1 MRNLAAYIPGPV
13 NVILPLALL
22 LLKAAFKVAIDQQ
35 VSGTIIVRS
44 LIAAPVDIIFLSL
57 SFLCAFILSPVGTT
71 TAIQLG
77 SLVSVL
83 IVLVLMCLLTVIF
96 SRRSDRNF
104 DGSRFWFT
112 LALSILAY
120 STSVPWLVFSIN
132 LLQ

>member
-57 SFLCAFILSPVGTT
+57 SFLCAFILIYSISRGNNYGN
-71 TAIQLG
+71 TARE
-77 SLVSVL
+77 SSKRTNSACVNVSSHGHFL
-83 IVLVLMCLLTVIF
+83 KTIGQKF
-96 SRRSDRNF
+96 
-104 DGSRFWFT
+104 
-112 LALSILAY
+112 
-120 STSVPWLVFSIN
+120 
-132 LLQ
+132 